1 MKSVVELASRENKP
15 RLVPSFKQPER
26 NLLSV
31 FMSLFDLS
39 PLVRSG
45 FLKHCGYNS
54 GRTCSYDSH
63 MEASYSSPSLPDV
76 RPDGLLTC
84 RRGKSDWSAFVE
96 AKAGQSPIR
105 PEQIL
110 DYLQLA
116 SLLDVDAIITISNEF
131 SRIPDETPYNIS
143 SSKKFKAKVY
153 HFAWADIRTFLSLQ
167 QSDPHIGELEGRLLA
182 ECLEFFW
189 QPSCGISTYDSMP
202 PDWPKFVEASGTA
215 LGFGTK
221 TQGITEIVHGWVQE
235 RRDLCSKMVHK
246 IHDTVEL
253 GHHAGSRATADQRL
267 KTDRKL
273 LADEYK
279 LTADYLFKA
288 SKAKMRVLAELRLCK
303 SSLALEIVPPAGKKA
318 KATVTWF
325 VSSIQDTELSDATVS
340 FDWKGKDH
348 EVTLPVKDLISTPE
362 LASKNQK
369 EAPRSIRIIRSI
381 HDVRR
386 FKSRKKFIENLE
398 MLALSTLEEAKKVG
412 WV

>member
-1 MKSVVELASRENKP
+1 MKSVIELTSKKNKP

-31 FMSLFDLS
+31 FMSLLELS
-39 PLVRSG
+39 QLVRSE
-45 FLKHCGYNS
+45 FLKQCGYNS
-54 GRTCSYDSH
+54 GRTCSYESH
-63 MEASYSSPSLPDV
+63 MEAGYASPKLPDV
-76 RPDGLLTC
+76 RPDGLVAC
-84 RRGKSDWSAFVE
+84 RRGKSEWSAFVE
-96 AKAGQSPIR
+96 AKAGKSPIR
-105 PEQIL
+105 TEQIL
-110 DYLQLA
+110 EYLQLA
-116 SLLDVDAIITISNEF
+116 CLVDVDAVITISNEF
-131 SRIPDETPYNIS
+131 SRVPDETPYTLS
-143 SSKKFKAKVY
+143 SSKRFKTKVY

-167 QSDPHIGELEGRLLA
+167 QNNPDIGDLEGRLLA

-189 QPSCGISTYDSMP
+189 QPNCGITTYDSMP
-202 PDWPKFVEASGTA
+202 IDWPKFVEASGTA

-253 GHHAGSRATADQRL
+253 GHHAGTRATADQRL

-279 LTADYLFKA
+279 LTADYLFKS

-303 SSLALEIVPPAGKKA
+303 SSLALEIAPPAGKKA

-325 VSSIQDTELSDATVS
+325 VSSIQDMELGGATVS
-340 FDWKGKDH
+340 FDWKGKGQD
-348 EVTLPVKDLISTPE
+348 VTLPVQNLISSPE
-362 LASKNQK
+362 LAYENQK
-369 EAPRSIRIIRSI
+369 DAPRSIRIIRSV

-386 FKSRKKFIENLE
+386 FKSRKKFIEDIE
-398 MLALSTLEEAKKVG
+398 MLALSTVEEARKAG